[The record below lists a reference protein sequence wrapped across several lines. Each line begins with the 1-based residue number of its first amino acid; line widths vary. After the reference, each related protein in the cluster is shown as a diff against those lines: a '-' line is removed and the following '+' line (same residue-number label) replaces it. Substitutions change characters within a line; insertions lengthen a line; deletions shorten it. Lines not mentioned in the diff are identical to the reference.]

1 MILASSYGHLNVV
14 QYLIAKKANMNQAD
28 TNGKTALDLGTL
40 KIYLILLNAHTH
52 NQCSALRFHQHL
64 LLLKKIL
71 IIFY

>member
-40 KIYLILLNAHTH
+40 KIYLIL
-52 NQCSALRFHQHL
+52 F
-64 LLLKKIL
+64 L
-71 IIFY
+71 IQSIFK